1 MIELEILPV
10 CVIFFG
16 LGLDVVGAVLIVSPL
31 LYMARRNSPEGD
43 PSPDEK
49 KFVGGIVD
57 LKHGYDSDVSAQNR
71 AWWGLGFLIS
81 GFAFQG
87 LGNWFLNPPF

>member
-16 LGLDVVGAVLIVSPL
+16 LGLDVVGAILIISPL
-31 LYMARRNSPEGD
+31 MNLAKQNYPRGD
-43 PSPDEK
+43 PSKLKQSSFGFTDM
-49 KFVGGIVD
+49 
-57 LKHGYDSDVSAQNR
+57 KHGYDQDVRTQNR

-87 LGNWFLNPPF
+87 LGSWYLNPPF

>member
-16 LGLDVVGAVLIVSPL
+16 LLLDVVGAVLIIRPI
-31 LYMARRNSPEGD
+31 LYFRGVWTGKNLDYFKKDFDDQTPEIIIGRIKMAW
-43 PSPDEK
+43 
-49 KFVGGIVD
+49 
-57 LKHGYDSDVSAQNR
+57 L
-71 AWWGLGFLIS
+71 GLGFLIS

-87 LGNWFLNPPF
+87 LGNWYLNPPF